1 MVKIREAREDELLK
15 VAGLWG
21 KFMSFNEDFNV
32 SFKIKK
38 KALEIFSKEMIE
50 KRQDKNCRLAVA
62 ESDRNIIGFCFSYVS
77 HKPKYFTIDKFGFIG
92 DLYVEPEYRRRG
104 IGRMLVDD
112 AMSFFSRRKITQ
124 IELLVARKNEET
136 IKFWESLG
144 FSHLLTWMF
153 KRT

>member
-1 MVKIREAREDELLK
+1 MIKIREAREDELPR

-38 KALEIFSKEMIE
+38 KALEIFSGEMIE

-62 ESDRNIIGFCFSYVS
+62 ETDGSIVGFCFSYVS
-77 HKPKYFTIDKFGFIG
+77 HKPRYFTIDRFGFIG
-92 DLYVEPEYRRRG
+92 DLYVEPDYRRRG
-104 IGRMLVDD
+104 IGQMLVDD
-112 AMSFFSRRKITQ
+112 ALGFFSSRRISQ
-124 IELLVARKNEET
+124 IELLVARKNEDT

-144 FSHLLTWMF
+144 FSHLLTWMY